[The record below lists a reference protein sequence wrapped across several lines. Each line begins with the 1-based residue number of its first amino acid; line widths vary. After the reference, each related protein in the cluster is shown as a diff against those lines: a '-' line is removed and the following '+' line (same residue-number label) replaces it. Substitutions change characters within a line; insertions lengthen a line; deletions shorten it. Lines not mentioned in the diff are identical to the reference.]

1 MNIKKNTLKTES
13 LKLILVIQIII
24 VALIVFSSSASE
36 QKSTSAKK
44 GVAPPSPPPPP
55 PPPPPPG
62 SDKKSDS
69 GMTDGAYQKV
79 DVMPVFPGGDQAL
92 LKYIADSTRYPKDA
106 KTQGIQGKVIVRFMV
121 KADGSVTD
129 VSVLKGVTPS
139 LDQEA
144 IRVVKTLPSFTP
156 GELYGKTV
164 PVWYMIPIQYS
175 LK

>member
-1 MNIKKNTLKTES
+1 MNTKKIILKPES
-13 LKLILVIQIII
+13 LKLILVIPIII
-24 VALIVFSSSASE
+24 LALTVFSFNLSG
-36 QKSTSAKK
+36 QKSTSVKTE
-44 GVAPPSPPPPP
+44 VAPPPPP
-55 PPPPPPG
+55 PPPPPPS
-62 SDKKSDS
+62 SDKKSDT
-69 GMTDGAYQKV
+69 GMKDGAYQKV

-121 KADGSVTD
+121 KADGSVSD

-144 IRVVKTLPSFTP
+144 IRVVKTLPSYTP
-156 GELYGKTV
+156 GELFGKTV